1 MAPTVVLPLDPDRVR
16 TRRWHATNTDLQT
29 VIDQL
34 RRLDRELRQHDVPG
48 QEHPHPRNCVLNLVV
63 TVGDQERAEAC
74 DRLVGHLSTM
84 HPMRAIVV
92 HLGSSDGRGTLDAT
106 IAAEAHRL
114 FSGFPVQRQQVLL
127 KVRGAAVDHTASLV
141 EALLV
146 PDISTFLWWSGRE
159 HLDQEAL
166 RDVLDFSDVLVVDS
180 SYLERPVD
188 GLLNLAGLMGGR
200 VGIAD
205 LRWGRMRPWR
215 EAMGQFFAPR
225 ERRPLLAGLQQMS
238 CEAAGV
244 EPSSRAGAALLA
256 GWASAALGWRFV
268 STGTAGESATEGL
281 AQADDGRQVRVTLRS
296 APSEHVLEGELLAVE
311 MTGQSESGPFG
322 MSIERDRAGGNH
334 AALTI
339 TLGAETVRQ
348 RLVLPGT
355 EESDLLFHVLWRSR
369 RDQVFE
375 SALAGASILLES
387 LR

>member
-34 RRLDRELRQHDVPG
+34 RRLDLELRQHDVPG
-48 QEHPHPRNCVLNLVV
+48 QEHPHPRNCVLNIVV

-74 DRLVGHLSTM
+74 DRLVGHLSAM

-92 HLGSSDGRGTLDAT
+92 HLGSSDGVGTLDAT
-106 IAAEAHRL
+106 IAVEAHRL
-114 FSGFPVQRQQVLL
+114 ISGFPVQRQQVLL
-127 KVRGAAVDHTASLV
+127 NVRGGAADHMASLV

-159 HLDQEAL
+159 ELDQEAL
-166 RDVLDFSDVLVVDS
+166 RDVLAFSDVLVVDS

-188 GLLNLAGLMGGR
+188 GLLNLAGLMGER

-205 LRWGRMRPWR
+205 LRWGRMQPWR
-215 EAMGQFFAPR
+215 EAIGQFFAPR
-225 ERRPLLAGLQQMS
+225 ERRPLLAGVQQMT

-244 EPSSRAGAALLA
+244 EPSSRVGAALLA

-268 STGTAGESATEGL
+268 RTGTAGEAATESL
-281 AQADDGRQVRVTLRS
+281 AQAKDGRQVRLTLRS
-296 APSEHVLEGELLAVE
+296 SPSEHVAEGELLAVDV
-311 MTGQSESGPFG
+311 TGQSESGPFG

-348 RLVLPGT
+348 RLVLPRT

-375 SALAGASILLES
+375 SALAGASVLLES